1 MTQPSFS
8 SVRATVAVA
17 AVSVLLL
24 TLGGCASTQ
33 HRVVPPTASDGTP
46 ASPDIYASPSGQ
58 PEANAVRTGRYQLV
72 PLAPTSGQRDLL
84 TQAVSID
91 LPQSMHVTVR
101 DGLQHV
107 LRDSG
112 LRLCPRQAHTGFF
125 SSPLP
130 TVHRELGPTTLSDA
144 LQVLAGPAW
153 QLHVNFADRAV
164 CFTRR
169 GHSAT
174 AVAAASGGTAAS
186 SPKCSPG
193 DATTDRCVPITRP

>member
-1 MTQPSFS
+1 MAQPSFS

-17 AVSVLLL
+17 AVSILLL
-24 TLGGCASTQ
+24 TVGGCASTP
-33 HRVVPPTASDGTP
+33 HRAVPPTAADGTP
-46 ASPDIYASPSGQ
+46 ASPDIYTSTSDP

-72 PLAPTSGQRDLL
+72 PLIPMSGQRDLL
-84 TQAVSID
+84 MQTVSID
-91 LPQSMHVTVR
+91 LPQSMHLTVR

-112 LRLCPRQAHTGFF
+112 LRLCPRQASSGFF

-130 TVHRELGPTTLSDA
+130 AVHRELGPSTLSNA

-153 QLHVNFADRAV
+153 RLHVNFADRAV

-174 AVAAASGGTAAS
+174 AAAAASGGTAVPS
-186 SPKCSPG
+186 REC
-193 DATTDRCVPITRP
+193 ATVTAPPTVVSQ